1 MVFRF
6 VSPRLVFEVFNAGLD
21 DDLAPLDLRE
31 DSL

>member
-6 VSPRLVFEVFNAGLD
+6 VSPRLVFEVLKAGLD
-21 DDLAPLDLRE
+21 DDPAPLDLRE